1 MPFVMIEITAADKSI
16 GELALSIV
24 VYQVRGFSA
33 TPTGQ
38 VAMARMRPNIA
49 SDCTFPVFL
58 APTRQLKVG

>member
-33 TPTGQ
+33 TPTSH
-38 VAMARMRPNIA
+38 VAIVGMRPNVI
-49 SDCTFPVFL
+49 SDCALPVL
-58 APTRQLKVG
+58 VAPKGQFKRG

>member
-33 TPTGQ
+33 TPTSQ
-38 VAMARMRPNIA
+38 VAMARMRPSIT
-49 SDCTFPVFL
+49 SDCTLPVL
-58 APTRQLKVG
+58 IAPTGQFKVA